1 MAKTVEER
9 VKDVIVKQLGGRAK
23 GLTNESSF
31 IDDFGMDS
39 LEITEL
45 VAVIEK
51 EFSVEISDRAIE
63 SFKTVGKVIDY
74 LKLSGAR

>member
-9 VKDVIVKQLGGRAK
+9 VKNIIVEQLGGRAK

-31 IDDFGMDS
+31 INDFGMDS
-39 LEITEL
+39 LEVTEL
-45 VAVIEK
+45 VAVLEK

-74 LKLSGAR
+74 LKLSGAA

>member
-9 VKDVIVKQLGGRAK
+9 VKNIIVEQLGGRAK

-31 IDDFGMDS
+31 INDFGMDS
-39 LEITEL
+39 LEVTEL
-45 VAVIEK
+45 VTVLEK

-74 LKLSGAR
+74 LKLSGAA

>member
-1 MAKTVEER
+1 MARMVEER
-9 VKDVIVKQLGGRAK
+9 VKNIIVEQLGGRAK

-45 VAVIEK
+45 VAVLEK

-74 LKLSGAR
+74 LKLSGAA

>member
-9 VKDVIVKQLGGRAK
+9 VKDVIVKQLGERAK

-45 VAVIEK
+45 VTVIEK